1 LSKFRKERNIKERNS
16 IEIDYFY
23 SLEEHRNVE
32 RKKFNGMRPTKKNLF
47 SGGEIWVLK
56 DAYFD
61 FSNYTHVY

>member
-1 LSKFRKERNIKERNS
+1 MWRERNFMAW
-16 IEIDYFY
+16 DPQ
-23 SLEEHRNVE
+23 
-32 RKKFNGMRPTKKNLF
+32 KKDLF